1 MDYTP
6 VNQTYE
12 VFSKT
17 FGIPA
22 LILSLVIWY
31 SILLT
36 LCVSGVFR
44 CRRFCSRGFSLL

>member
-22 LILSLVIWY
+22 MNNERLQQTETTRTKPSTTKN
-31 SILLT
+31 SK
-36 LCVSGVFR
+36 
-44 CRRFCSRGFSLL
+44 